1 MISADHNFISIVYC
15 KRVNNLCS
23 QVIKTVVDAIEET
36 HLLSKIQQAEA
47 AGFSDVAASVV

>member
-1 MISADHNFISIVYC
+1 
-15 KRVNNLCS
+15 
-23 QVIKTVVDAIEET
+23 VIKTVVDAIEET